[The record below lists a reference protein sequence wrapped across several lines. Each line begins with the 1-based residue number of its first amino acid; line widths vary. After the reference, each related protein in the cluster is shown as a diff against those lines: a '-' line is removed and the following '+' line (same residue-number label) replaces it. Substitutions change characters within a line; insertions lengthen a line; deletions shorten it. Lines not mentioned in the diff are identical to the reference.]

1 MDVGATVNPQ
11 NIHLE
16 KFQNPGVTADG
27 KLRAVVGLK
36 KLQMLWINTGTLC
49 NLSCPNCYI
58 ESSPT
63 NNRLAYITTS
73 EVRCYLDEIIE
84 ENLGTREIGFT
95 GGEPFMNPDFVEIL
109 DLSLSRGFLTLILTN
124 GMKPMQK
131 AGDKLIC
138 LNKRYSD
145 QLTVRLSLD
154 HYESFYHEMERGSHT
169 WSPALEGLSWLSQ
182 NNFKI
187 RIAGRTF
194 WKQTEAELREGY
206 AELFSHL
213 HLKLD
218 AWDPTLLV
226 LFPEIDE
233 DADVPEISNEC
244 WGLLEVSPES
254 MMCASSRMV
263 IKRRGLDTPTVVP
276 CTLLPYDERFDLG
289 STLASS
295 NVPVPLNHPHCA
307 KFCVLGGGSC
317 GTT

>member
-11 NIHLE
+11 NIPLK
-16 KFQNPGVTADG
+16 KFQNPRVTADG

-49 NLSCPNCYI
+49 NLSCANCYI

-95 GGEPFMNPDFVEIL
+95 GGEPFMNPEFMEIVN
-109 DLSLSRGFLTLILTN
+109 LSLSRGFLTLVLTH

-154 HYESFYHEMERGSHT
+154 HYESFYHEMERGSDT

-218 AWDPTLLV
+218 AWAPTHLV

-244 WGLLEVSPES
+244 WGLLKVSPES
-254 MMCASSRMV
+254 MMCSSSRMV
-263 IKRRGLDTPTVVP
+263 IKRHGLDTPTVVP

-295 NVPVPLNHPHCA
+295 NLPVPLNHPHCA